1 MENLLDVFLEIVNSD
16 ECLSFV
22 YNNYLVS
29 SKSVYPKT
37 QLAFNKLKNILKLN
51 QKELLKKYKRFKGDA
66 FIILVKQISNDAL
79 KGATTK
85 EERFKFLINQDIG
98 KVENLK
104 KLCVAIIDYPDKIN
118 SNWEL
123 IINNHKGEKYLFD
136 QIECFSAYKVKN
148 NDDKEHNIEKNSIIN
163 EYRNKIKLLEKEINR
178 LNSEKADFFK
188 KNTGINKEL
197 KNKEK
202 ELEMSIM
209 EKKYIKAEV
218 KKAKDDLNQKNIEV
232 NNLKAEMKKAKN
244 NLNQKNIEVN
254 DLKLQLDI
262 KNKIIENS
270 ILIDDFPIYNER
282 EKKICIIHTMPI
294 FMIDKIYYDIKFI
307 NYNEVYNSIEKVL
320 KTLREQGIAI
330 IGIQS
335 NNIHSYRLKK
345 IIDIANKQNLIIYRI
360 FFNTEKELTEKILKL
375 EQSGGLI

>member
-1 MENLLDVFLEIVNSD
+1 MQNLLDVFLEIVNSD

-22 YNNYLVS
+22 YNNYLVL

-51 QKELLKKYKRFKGDA
+51 QKDSLKKYKRFKGDA

-79 KGATTK
+79 NEATTK
-85 EERFKFLINQDIG
+85 EDRFRFLINPDIG

-104 KLCVAIIDYPDKIN
+104 KLCVAIIDYPNEIN

-123 IINNHKGEKYLFD
+123 IINNHKSEKYLFNS
-136 QIECFSAYKVKN
+136 IECFSVDKVDNNKVKK
-148 NDDKEHNIEKNSIIN
+148 NDDKEQVIEKNSLIN
-163 EYRNKIKLLEKEINR
+163 EYRNKINLLEKEINK
-178 LNSEKADFFK
+178 LSSENTDFSK
-188 KNTGINKEL
+188 RNKGINKQL

-202 ELEMSIM
+202 ELEMSKT
-209 EKKYIKAEV
+209 ENNYIKLEV
-218 KKAKDDLNQKNIEV
+218 KKAKDDLKQKNIE
-232 NNLKAEMKKAKN
+232 
-244 NLNQKNIEVN
+244 IN

-270 ILIDDFPIYNER
+270 ILLDGFPIFEES

-294 FMIDKIYYDIKFI
+294 FILDKIYYDIEFI

-320 KTLREQGIAI
+320 KTLKEQGII
-330 IGIQS
+330 KIGIQS
-335 NNIHSYRLKK
+335 NNINSYRLKN
-345 IIDIANKQNLIIYRI
+345 IIDIANQQNLIIYRI
-360 FFNTEKELTEKILKL
+360 FFNTEKELTERILKL
-375 EQSGGLI
+375 KQSGGLI